1 MQLIPE
7 PGQRPQNLSWVFKER
22 MSWLFEKCP
31 VVTWYSRI
39 IVIVLYMIS
48 ISLQSQFKDII
59 VLNSTGFPDCK
70 TPVLQSFCVQQLIF
84 LKFGFPEYVHIYC
97 T

>member
-39 IVIVLYMIS
+39 IVIVLCMIS

-59 VLNSTGFPDCK
+59 VLNYTGFPDCK
-70 TPVLQSFCVQQLIF
+70 TRVLQTLCVQELSF
-84 LKFGFPEYVHIYC
+84 
-97 T
+97 